1 MDEYGDPA
9 HAVFITPENVQTFAR
24 AIARIA
30 GLTEGDTS
38 AERAR
43 RYRKKK
49 RDASQE
55 ERDGV
60 RDASRDGRDANVTLF
75 PHVVKVSS

>member
-9 HAVFITPENVQTFAR
+9 HAVFITPENVQTFAG

-55 ERDGV
+55 ERD
-60 RDASRDGRDANVTLF
+60 ARDGRDGNVTLF